1 MGWAGHVAYMA
12 SEKINI
18 IFWSK
23 NLEGREGF
31 ENAGTAGTIMDKMD
45 PKSVRF

>member
-12 SEKINI
+12 NEKINI

-31 ENAGTAGTIMDKMD
+31 DNTSAAGTIILKGTI
-45 PKSVRF
+45 KV